1 MKRTSL
7 KFVWFNQCL
16 SVKSS
21 EANRDGADAEFPFQL
36 FSLFLPHL
44 TLAHEKR
51 SENCLRFATSGP
63 SLFVSII
70 AATYNIFPRADRGQR
85 AKKKFWRS
93 HLLTPSASTIEILST
108 LTKTEFDCEALLA
121 ML

>member
-85 AKKKFWRS
+85 AKKK
-93 HLLTPSASTIEILST
+93 ILAKPFTHAIS
-108 LTKTEFDCEALLA
+108 EHYRDFEHAYVY
-121 ML
+121 